1 MKKLVNIFV
10 TTVFIGLAAV
20 LPAQAISLDEM
31 KTPAEASNYTRT
43 SSSQEVIDFCKEVAK
58 QSGGRI
64 RVDHIGYS
72 PMGKEMIVLVMGNP
86 APKGPEE
93 VGGDK
98 VVCYLNNNIHS
109 GEIEG
114 KEASLI
120 LAREIAQGKHDKILK
135 DVVIVLNPN
144 HNLDG
149 NDMLGEHRIDSQ
161 PEPRLV
167 GSRLTSQ
174 GLNLNRDFTKLEQPE
189 TKAIMKV
196 IKRWQPSLILDAH
209 ATDGSRIRHA
219 VTYHWSYN
227 ANTDKELADFNS
239 KVFIPAAMGKGSMLD
254 VKYGR
259 TTRPYGNFFKPGE
272 DWEVDD
278 PNGGYWSKTADEDL
292 PRYAFNYVGLRKMVS
307 VLLECYSWDPYKT
320 RVETQYACIYGTIAA
335 LSKHKDEVKNFVRK
349 LNEKESNREKN
360 GLNGEM
366 VVLTTSRDVT
376 EMISIDSYEYS
387 GPWSAEL
394 DKPKTYE
401 LKHLSTF
408 TPITERYLPA
418 YYFIPEGYFN
428 VIDNLLL
435 HDVEVSR
442 LKGDVNVMVNEFKN
456 FDHEI
461 DPDFGYYEG
470 HTRRLLT
477 SGDWVESEKTIL
489 AGTYVVTTS
498 QRNGMLAAVLLEPES
513 NDGLASWNY
522 FDTGIAGRKA
532 SRVYPVL
539 KSLTDYAAIDK
550 SNLEKVTE
558 TPLEWGPPVQSA
570 VNGGSSSGCNA
581 MAAGA
586 AAAASVIF
594 CGLFIWRR
602 RNTDKS

>member
-1 MKKLVNIFV
+1 MKNLAQVLL
-10 TTVFIGLAAV
+10 TAAFIGLAAWA
-20 LPAQAISLDEM
+20 PAEAVSLDEM
-31 KTPAEASNYTRT
+31 KTPAEESNYTRT
-43 SSSQEVIDFCKEVAK
+43 SSSQEVVDFCKEVAK

-64 RVDHIGYS
+64 RIDHIGYS
-72 PMGKEMIVLVMGNP
+72 PQGKEMIVMVMGKP

-93 VGGDK
+93 VGSDK

-120 LAREIAQGKHDKILK
+120 LAREVAQGMHDEILK
-135 DVVIVLNPN
+135 DVVVILNPN
-144 HNLDG
+144 HNVDG

-167 GSRLTSQ
+167 GSRNTSQ

-189 TKAIMKV
+189 TIAVMKV
-196 IKRWQPSLILDAH
+196 LKKWQPSLILDAH

-227 ANTDKELADFNS
+227 ANTDKELAEFNS

-272 DWEVDD
+272 DWEIDD

-335 LSKHKDEVKNFVRK
+335 LSKHKDEVKNFVQK
-349 LNEKESNREKN
+349 LNDKESNREKN
-360 GLNGEM
+360 GLNGEV

-387 GPWSAEL
+387 GAWSAEL

-408 TPITERYLPA
+408 TPVTERYLPA
-418 YYFIPEGYFN
+418 YYFIPAGFFN
-428 VIDNLLL
+428 VINNLLL

-442 LKGDVNVMVNEFKN
+442 LKSDINVTVNEFKN
-456 FDHEI
+456 FEHEI
-461 DPDFGYYEG
+461 DPDFGDYEG
-470 HTRRLLT
+470 HTRRLLRN
-477 SGDWVESEKTIL
+477 GDWAKSEKTIP
-489 AGTYVVTTS
+489 AGTYVVSTS

-522 FDTGIAGRKA
+522 FDTGIAKSKA
-532 SRVYPVL
+532 SRIYPVM
-539 KSLTDYAAIDK
+539 KSLTDYAAVDK
-550 SNLEKVTE
+550 GSLEKVTE
-558 TPLEWGPPVQSA
+558 TPLDWNPPAEPSD
-570 VNGGSSSGCNA
+570 GGSSGGCNA
-581 MAAGA
+581 AAAGA
-586 AAAASVIF
+586 LAAIALIS
-594 CGLFIWRR
+594 CGAFVWRR
-602 RNTDKS
+602 K